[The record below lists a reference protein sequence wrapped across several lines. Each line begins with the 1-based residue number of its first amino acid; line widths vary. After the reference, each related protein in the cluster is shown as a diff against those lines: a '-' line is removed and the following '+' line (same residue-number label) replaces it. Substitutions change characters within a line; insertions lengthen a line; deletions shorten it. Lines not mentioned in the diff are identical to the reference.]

1 MKKLLKYGVA
11 LAIMALPGIFTS
23 CSEFTPTGYEE
34 VAELPTISNLRAS
47 VNNKIVDL
55 SWNLPANMSEVVGL
69 RLLKNADLAS
79 AINLDPTFT
88 SYQVEG
94 QPMQEEVVYT
104 VKVIY
109 TDERLSP
116 GVSVSAVVPYE
127 ELADVTNLKI
137 NVSGRTV
144 NLSWTLPNALGI
156 TGVRVS
162 HNIVGESIDDVYEF
176 ASDATSAQLTSQ
188 PMGVDNEYTVQ
199 VVYDKYYPS
208 PGIKEIG
215 SVQYY
220 EPKMGYLMT
229 ASSPDALPSDSERMA
244 ANWFSAQENAEFI
257 SPDQISSLDVDIYSV
272 LWVNVERIGLEA
284 GWQNLPYEIS
294 NDATME
300 ALRNYTQKGGS
311 LFLTSQ
317 ATQLCEPL
325 GVVPEGYNPNMFG
338 SGGYGEGGDVWYI
351 NPYLGWDF
359 QDPSN
364 PQGFYDRSG
373 HQVFQGLNWDYDAY
387 DYPAIPLAGMGMR
400 TDNNNMWD
408 CNVYGNG
415 GYADVIIN
423 FENVTGSTVLATW
436 GHVRDHCV
444 AGLVDFNPVPS
455 VHGRCMACGFS
466 AYQWYDNNGNNTY
479 QSNIEGLT
487 LNILKYLQ

>member
-1 MKKLLKYGVA
+1 MKNISKYSIA
-11 LAIMALPGIFTS
+11 FAIFAMPAIFTS

-34 VAELPTISNLRAS
+34 VAELPTVSNLKVS
-47 VNNKIVDL
+47 VENKVVNL
-55 SWNLPANMSEVVGL
+55 SWTLPSNTTDVTGL
-69 RLLKNADLAS
+69 RILKNADIAS
-79 AINLDPTFT
+79 AINLEPTVT

-94 QPMQEEVVYT
+94 QPMQEEVLYT

-109 TDERLSP
+109 TDNRLSP
-116 GVSVSAVVPYE
+116 GVSVNAVVPYE
-127 ELADVTNLKI
+127 ELAPISNLKA

-144 NLSWTLPNALGI
+144 DLSWTLPNSNGI
-156 TGVRVS
+156 TGVRIS
-162 HNIVGESIDDVYEF
+162 HNIVGNDV
-176 ASDATSAQLTSQ
+176 DAVYNLDGAVTSAHLTSQ
-188 PMGVDNEYTVQ
+188 PMGVDNEYNVQ
-199 VVYDKYYPS
+199 VIYDKYYPS
-208 PGIKEIG
+208 EGVKTIG
-215 SVQYY
+215 SIDYF

-229 ASSPDALPSDSERMA
+229 ASSIDALPSDGERMA
-244 ANWFSAQENAEFI
+244 ASWFSQQDHAEFI
-257 SPDQISSLDVDIYSV
+257 TPDEISSLDVDIYSV
-272 LWVNVERIGLEA
+272 LWVNVERIGLEP

-294 NDATME
+294 NDATIE
-300 ALRNYTQKGGS
+300 ALRNYTQAGGNI
-311 LFLTSQ
+311 FLSSQ

-325 GVVPEGYNPNMFG
+325 GIVPQGYNPNMFG
-338 SGGYGEGGDVWYI
+338 SGGYVEGGDIWAI

-373 HQVFQGLNWDYDAY
+373 HQVFEGLQWAYDMY
-387 DYPAIPLAGMGMR
+387 DYPAIPMAGPGMR

-415 GYADVIIN
+415 GYADVIIY

-455 VHGRCMACGFS
+455 VHGRCIACGFS
-466 AYQWYDNNGNNTY
+466 AYQWYDNEGHNQFQN
-479 QSNIEGLT
+479 NIEGLT